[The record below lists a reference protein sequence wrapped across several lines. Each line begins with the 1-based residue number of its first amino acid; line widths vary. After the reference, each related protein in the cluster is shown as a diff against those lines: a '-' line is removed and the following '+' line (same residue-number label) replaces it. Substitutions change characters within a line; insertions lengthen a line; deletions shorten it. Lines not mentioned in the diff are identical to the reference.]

1 MSAALR
7 NTMRENGSHSNLIGL
22 YRHVCWL
29 DLQALK
35 PGNTSI
41 HSDASTPG
49 VQEFLDSA
57 KASAPL
63 LASPE
68 LTLGERVLQAVQ
80 ATRRAVD
87 TNTNLGIILLTAPL
101 IQAWLGRSG
110 RKLEAALRETLYCTT
125 VQDARDVYQA
135 IRLAQP
141 GGLGHADSQDIYE
154 EPTVTLLKAMEL
166 SSSRDRVA
174 MQYSSNF
181 HDIFHF
187 GRLQYRSLMMRWG
200 DECWATCG
208 LYLAFLARFPD
219 SLIGRKHGMLKAQEI
234 SDMITP
240 FEKEFCRSDSPVR
253 YKPQLLEIDGCL
265 KRDRINPGTTADL
278 TVASIFAEGLEML

>member
-7 NTMRENGSHSNLIGL
+7 NTMRENGSHSNLTGL
-22 YRHVCWL
+22 YRHACWL
-29 DLQALK
+29 DIQALK

-41 HSDASTPG
+41 HSDACTPG

-57 KASAPL
+57 RASAPP
-63 LASPE
+63 LASPG
-68 LTLGERVLQAVQ
+68 LTLGGRVLQAVQ
-80 ATRRAVD
+80 ATRRTVD

-101 IQAWLGRSG
+101 VQAWLGRSG
-110 RKLEAALRETLYCTT
+110 RKLEAALQETLHRST

-135 IRLAQP
+135 IRLARP

-154 EPTVTLLKAMEL
+154 EPTVTLLETMRL
-166 SSSRDRVA
+166 SAPRDQVA
-174 MQYSSNF
+174 SQYSSNF

-187 GRLQYRSLMMRWG
+187 GLPRYRSLMTRWG
-200 DECWATCG
+200 DECWAACG

-219 SLIGRKHGMLKAQEI
+219 SLIGRKYGMLKAREI
-234 SDMITP
+234 SDMIIP

-253 YKPQLLEIDGCL
+253 YRPQLLEIDGCL

>member
-7 NTMRENGSHSNLIGL
+7 NTMREFGIHSNLTGL

-29 DLQALK
+29 DVQALK

-57 KASAPL
+57 RASAPPL
-63 LASPE
+63 VCPG

-101 IQAWLGRSG
+101 VQAWQGRAG
-110 RKLEAALRETLYCTT
+110 RKLETALQETLHQST
-125 VQDARDVYQA
+125 VQDAKDVYRA

-141 GGLGHADSQDIYE
+141 GGLGHADTQDIYE
-154 EPTVTLLKAMEL
+154 EPTVTLSSAMGL
-166 SSSRDRVA
+166 SASKDRVA
-174 MQYSSNF
+174 LQYSSNF

-187 GRLQYRSLMMRWG
+187 GRPRYRSLLMRWG
-200 DECWATCG
+200 DECWAACG

-219 SLIGRKHGMLKAQEI
+219 SLIGRKYGMLKAQEI
-234 SDMITP
+234 SDMITS

>member
-1 MSAALR
+1 
-7 NTMRENGSHSNLIGL
+7 MREYNTHSNLISL

-29 DLQALK
+29 DIQALK

-57 KASAPL
+57 QASAPPL
-63 LASPE
+63 VCPG
-68 LTLGERVLQAVQ
+68 LTLGERILQAVQ
-80 ATRRAVD
+80 ATRQAVD

-101 IQAWLGRSG
+101 IQAWQGRAG
-110 RKLEAALRETLYCTT
+110 RKLEAALQETLHHST

-141 GGLGHADSQDIYE
+141 GGLGQAESQDIYE
-154 EPTVTLLKAMEL
+154 EPTVTLLSAMEL
-166 SSSRDRVA
+166 SASKDRIA
-174 MQYSSNF
+174 LQYSSNF

-187 GRLQYRSLMMRWG
+187 GCPHYRSLLMRWR
-200 DECWATCG
+200 DECWAACG

-219 SLIGRKHGMLKAQEI
+219 SLIGRKCGMLKAREI

-253 YKPQLLEIDGCL
+253 YKTQLLEIDDCL